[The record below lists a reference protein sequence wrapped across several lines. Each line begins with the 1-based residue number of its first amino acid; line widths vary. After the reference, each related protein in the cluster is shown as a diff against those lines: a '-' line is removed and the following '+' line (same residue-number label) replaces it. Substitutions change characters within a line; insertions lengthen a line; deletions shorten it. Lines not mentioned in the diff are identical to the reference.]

1 MKINILK
8 KEKDY
13 LEFEIEGE
21 NETLLEPLKNALLRD
36 EAVEYANYYIRHPK
50 LDHPVF
56 YVKVIEGKPQNAVKR
71 AARAVQNLYK
81 ELLNDFKVKSER
93 YGN

>member
-1 MKINILK
+1 MKITVIK

-13 LEFEIEGE
+13 LEFVVEGE
-21 NETLLEPLKNALLRD
+21 NETLLEPLKNALLND

-50 LDHPVF
+50 LDQPVF
-56 YVKVIEGKPQNAVKR
+56 FVKVAEGKPQNAVKR
-71 AARAVQNLYK
+71 AAKALINEYKNLLK
-81 ELLNDFKVKSER
+81 DFQKQSEA

>member
-13 LEFEIEGE
+13 LEFEIEGV

-50 LDHPVF
+50 LDNPVF

-71 AARAVQNLYK
+71 AARNIANKYK
-81 ELLNDFKVKSER
+81 DLLNDFKEKSEG
-93 YGN
+93 YGS